1 MTEHKYAAEAA
12 PNVPSFLS
20 PDLLNPKQVSDMTGH
35 PVTVLAQYRSR
46 RTKGRDALGPEFVK
60 IGREVFYT
68 KAAVEAYVANRRG

>member
-1 MTEHKYAAEAA
+1 VTEHKYAAEAA
-12 PNVPSFLS
+12 PTIPSFLS
-20 PDLLNPKQVSDMTGH
+20 PDLLTPAQVSEMTGH

-46 RTKGRDALGPEFVK
+46 RRYGSDTLGPEFVK